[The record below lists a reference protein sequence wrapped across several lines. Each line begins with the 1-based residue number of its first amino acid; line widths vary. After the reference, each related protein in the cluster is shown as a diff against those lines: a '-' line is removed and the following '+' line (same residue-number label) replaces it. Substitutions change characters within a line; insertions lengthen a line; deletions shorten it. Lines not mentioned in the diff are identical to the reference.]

1 MAKSMPDILFDKA
14 KWSQDGEG
22 FWLSLK
28 VRAPAIA
35 KEFAAGMKEK
45 LYVATLKEYRKKRSL
60 DANAYLWVLCQKI
73 SEVIRNTKEF
83 VYQDAIKNVGQFDF
97 FPLRNDAVETFL
109 HRWNCRG
116 MGWFAEEFEDSKLA
130 GYKKIIAYYGSSV
143 YDTREMSVL
152 IDYIVNEAKELDI
165 ETMTPQ
171 ELALLKSRWGNE

>member
-1 MAKSMPDILFDKA
+1 MELQFDFA
-14 KWSQDGEG
+14 KWQQDSEG
-22 FWLSLK
+22 FWLLLK
-28 VRAPAIA
+28 AKAPALA
-35 KEFAAGMKEK
+35 KEFVAGMKYK
-45 LYVATLKEYRKKRSL
+45 NYVATLKEYRQKRSL